1 MISVIMSTYHEPLEY
16 VEKSVDSI
24 LCQTYGDFEF
34 IISVDD
40 PENRK
45 LIDFLKNKA
54 DGDSRIKIIV
64 NEKNIGLP
72 KTLNNAIAVAK
83 GDYIARM
90 DADDISLPDRFECQL
105 KLIEEKNLDLV
116 GCNIIDIDGKDN
128 VLNPKGTDFPTTDRA
143 IKEFIRNDSA
153 VPHPSW
159 FGRKEIFEE
168 NKYNDYKACQ
178 DYDLLTRIAMKG
190 YKLGNVKE
198 PKLKYRISEKS
209 ISSEKKIY
217 QKTVACFVRENY
229 RNKKIKDLK
238 DFKVFVR
245 ADEGKRKVNELINY
259 YRMSAKLKKYRKE
272 SKLKFFRAGVRT
284 FFVSPEGRRVIGRII
299 IEKLI
304 RLRYGE

>member
-143 IKEFIRNDSA
+143 K
-153 VPHPSW
+153 
-159 FGRKEIFEE
+159 
-168 NKYNDYKACQ
+168 
-178 DYDLLTRIAMKG
+178 
-190 YKLGNVKE
+190 
-198 PKLKYRISEKS
+198 
-209 ISSEKKIY
+209 
-217 QKTVACFVRENY
+217 
-229 RNKKIKDLK
+229 
-238 DFKVFVR
+238 
-245 ADEGKRKVNELINY
+245 
-259 YRMSAKLKKYRKE
+259 
-272 SKLKFFRAGVRT
+272 
-284 FFVSPEGRRVIGRII
+284 IGRAHV
-299 IEKLI
+299 
-304 RLRYGE
+304 

>member
-1 MISVIMSTYHEPLEY
+1 MISVIMSTYREPLEY
-16 VEKSVDSI
+16 VEESINSI

-40 PENRK
+40 PENK
-45 LIDFLKNKA
+45 ELIDFLKNKA
-54 DGDSRIKIIV
+54 DSDSRIKIIV
-64 NEKNIGLP
+64 NEKNLGLP
-72 KTLNNAIAVAK
+72 RSLNNGIDVAK

-116 GCNIIDIDGKDN
+116 GCNIIDIDSKGN
-128 VLNPKGTDFPTTDRA
+128 VLNPKGTDFPTTDKA

-159 FGRKEIFEE
+159 LAKRKVFDE
-168 NKYNDYKACQ
+168 NRYNNYRACQ
-178 DYDLLTRIAMKG
+178 DYDFLTRIAMKG
-190 YKLGNVKE
+190 FKLGNVKE

-245 ADEGKRKVNELINY
+245 SDEGKRKVNELINY
-259 YRMSAKLKKYRKE
+259 YRMTARLKKYRNE
-272 SKLKFFRAGVRT
+272 SNLKFFRAGVRI
-284 FFVSPEGRRVIGRII
+284 FLVSPEGRRVIGRII
-299 IEKLI
+299 SEKLVK
-304 RLRYGE
+304 LRYSR